1 MKQMEEMVFLQ
12 MKRLRISKR
21 IIAAVC
27 GLFAMGMIALG
38 GCARTDPDMDIEYT
52 EQEELDKSADLITVG
67 FSQLGAESDW
77 RSANTDSM
85 LEAFTEANGYSLV
98 YKNGQQKQANQITA
112 IRTFIQQEVDY
123 IVLAPATES
132 GWETVLG
139 EAREAGIPVILVDRR
154 VNASDK
160 NLYSCWVGSDFEL
173 EGKKMAAW
181 IKAYTEK
188 KGIEPDEVNI
198 VNIQGNIGSTAQ
210 IGRSRGL
217 ANAARDNGWN
227 LRAEVS
233 GDFTET
239 KGREVMAALLKR
251 FDDVNVVYCENDNM
265 AIGAIDAIEA
275 AGKKAGPDIS
285 AGEIMVVSFDGVNKE
300 ALSFAR
306 EGRISCIAECNP
318 MHGPR
323 VRALIESLISGEE
336 PDKFNYVEEKLFS
349 SLPEVESVTVDGEV
363 YEVESDF

>member
-1 MKQMEEMVFLQ
+1 M
-12 MKRLRISKR
+12 RRIVIKKR
-21 IIAAVC
+21 IIATVC
-27 GLFAMGMIALG
+27 GLLAMGIITFW
-38 GCARTDPDMDIEYT
+38 GCGRTDPADDVEYAN
-52 EQEELDKSADLITVG
+52 QEELDKSADLITVG

-85 LEAFTEANGYSLV
+85 LEAFTEENGYSLV

-123 IVLAPATES
+123 IVLAPATED

-173 EGKKMAAW
+173 EGRKMAAW

-188 KGIEPDEVNI
+188 KGIAPEDLNI
-198 VNIQGNIGSTAQ
+198 VNIQGSIGSTAQ

-227 LRAEVS
+227 LEAEIS

-251 FDDVNVVYCENDNM
+251 FDDINVVYCENDNM
-265 AIGAIDAIEA
+265 AFGAIDAIEA
-275 AGKKAGPDIS
+275 AGKRVGS
-285 AGEIMVVSFDGVNKE
+285 AIEKGEIMIVSFDGVNKD
-300 ALSFAR
+300 ALQYAR
-306 EGRISCIAECNP
+306 EGKISCIAECNP
-318 MHGPR
+318 LHGPR
-323 VRALIESLISGEE
+323 VRALVEALKRGEE

-349 SLPEVESVTVDGEV
+349 SLPEITSVVVGDKE
-363 YEVESDF
+363 YEVDSDF